1 VARQWVSPI
10 TSTLPP
16 HLAAEV
22 VPPVPAVHPGLHSA
36 RHLQCSQCPKCPA
49 WLPSPYTALHCR
61 QELKRKLETAEDSDI
76 VEQGKATLKSIKK
89 ELRLLQKAEE
99 EHDQGESERSLPLC
113 SLQPACPS
121 PHLTRWRPTTLL
133 PAHPRPLSGHIE
145 R

>member
-1 VARQWVSPI
+1 MARQWVSPI

-61 QELKRKLETAEDSDI
+61 QELKRKLEAAEDSDI

-99 EHDQGESERSLPLC
+99 EHDQGESERSLPIATVNNLFL
-113 SLQPACPS
+113 SNTPPSPAALSIIPACPS
-121 PHLTRWRPTTLL
+121 GP
-133 PAHPRPLSGHIE
+133 SGTV
-145 R
+145 